1 MSVLQWYYS
10 NGAHHPV
17 GDFGVYCCVMCI
29 SRAKRLWRAG
39 VALRGEDS
47 LLFREDFSSLKAAK
61 AAAETQIIRL
71 KLEGKI

>member
-1 MSVLQWYYS
+1 MSALQWYYS
-10 NGAHHPV
+10 NGAHHLV
-17 GDFGVYCCVMCI
+17 GDIGVYCCVMCI

-61 AAAETQIIRL
+61 AAAETQVIRL